1 MRPVCCSL
9 CFLPVEEGNGST
21 LRVQQRC
28 YSWMF
33 VSLLVFNGQ
42 SSFEV
47 IAVDACSSLI
57 IIAVSSN
64 LLRYVQSILTF
75 SSPYSPKKT
84 HRQTCTNSNSGM
96 LWQLPLHSYGNSIY
110 NWLYL
115 FDRRDTLQ
123 LDLCLESWW
132 WCWSWWRGKGGCVIV
147 SNGDRF
153 LFHQQEKLVWH
164 LSNTVCPYRVLVSCS
179 SYFLSRG
186 EFLLCQ
192 KCG

>member
-1 MRPVCCSL
+1 MNEWGRQFGSGMCSNCLYFLMRQERQMRPVCCSL

-84 HRQTCTNSNSGM
+84 HRQTQAQIAIVGCCDSSLCIRMGTA
-96 LWQLPLHSYGNSIY
+96 SIT
-110 NWLYL
+110 
-115 FDRRDTLQ
+115 DCI
-123 LDLCLESWW
+123 CL
-132 WCWSWWRGKGGCVIV
+132 I
-147 SNGDRF
+147 
-153 LFHQQEKLVWH
+153 
-164 LSNTVCPYRVLVSCS
+164 
-179 SYFLSRG
+179 G
-186 EFLLCQ
+186 ETHFNLISV
-192 KCG
+192 